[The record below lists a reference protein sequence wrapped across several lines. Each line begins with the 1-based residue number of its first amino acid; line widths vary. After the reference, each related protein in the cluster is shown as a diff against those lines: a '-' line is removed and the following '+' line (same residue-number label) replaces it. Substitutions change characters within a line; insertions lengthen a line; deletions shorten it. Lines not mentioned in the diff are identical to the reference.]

1 MARSRVARGD
11 SSSASCGGCCC
22 CSSESE
28 AWRVEMARL
37 MAFRLWRRRSA
48 SVASSMTAGL
58 MLGIAAR

>member
-1 MARSRVARGD
+1 MARSRVARGE

-22 CSSESE
+22 SSVSE
-28 AWRVEMARL
+28 AWSVEMARL

>member
-11 SSSASCGGCCC
+11 SSSVSCGCC
-22 CSSESE
+22 CSSVSE